1 MSVINVEFP
10 EFLAENPES
19 YCRFCC
25 SDVELQSIFAKP
37 KELCQRIVRLVEQLT
52 NITLTEAEDSP
63 SAICGACLRK
73 LFEFNQFRQRCKLY
87 SNEIR
92 KRRLNS
98 ANNVIL
104 KIEDTSEQSDVVIQK
119 VSPVKKTPKCE
130 QKPLKQAK
138 PRMQPKI
145 AKNRASLMAKLY
157 KSKRKNAKCAQQSP
171 EEREFR
177 CKICRQSFTDKESI
191 NLHMKK
197 HVDAVN
203 LKCRNCSATSETLQ
217 GLIQHA
223 IQNYILA
230 SAFQCRRCGVQ
241 FEGRKEMIVHE
252 FGCGR
257 AGTDSD

>member
-1 MSVINVEFP
+1 M
-10 EFLAENPES
+10 
-19 YCRFCC
+19 
-25 SDVELQSIFAKP
+25 
-37 KELCQRIVRLVEQLT
+37 RLVEQLT

-73 LFEFNQFRQRCKLY
+73 LFEFNQFRQRCKMY

-92 KRRLNS
+92 KRRLDS

-104 KIEDTSEQSDVVIQK
+104 EIEDTSEQSDVEVRK
-119 VSPVKKTPKCE
+119 LSPVKKTPKCE

-230 SAFQCRRCGVQ
+230 SAF
-241 FEGRKEMIVHE
+241 
-252 FGCGR
+252 
-257 AGTDSD
+257 